1 MFPWKQNYLEG
12 LAQKKG
18 IEKARKSNVT
28 EWRSPNDENYNHKIL
43 TNCPNNPQMIN
54 KVKENPNFLK
64 SSIKMNAIM
73 NETKLV
79 VKPETTK
86 KLAEHATPLSRKIYN
101 I

>member
-1 MFPWKQNYLEG
+1 ML
-12 LAQKKG
+12 
-18 IEKARKSNVT
+18 
-28 EWRSPNDENYNHKIL
+28 
-43 TNCPNNPQMIN
+43 N

-64 SSIKMNAIM
+64 SSIKMDAIM

-86 KLAEHATPLSRKIYN
+86 KLAKHATPLSRKIYN